1 MKTAI
6 ALTEFAQDVLAGL
19 ILPQKRL
26 SSKYFYDDHGSA
38 IFRKIM
44 TMPEYYPT
52 RCEHEILR
60 RQAEPILK
68 QLDFS
73 GKFNVVELGC
83 GDGSK
88 TIDLLR
94 GFIDCNAQFVY
105 LPVDISPEAISVLE
119 GNVKKTLPE
128 LTMRPVAGDYF
139 KVLDRLARESAP
151 SLFLFLGGNIGNYS
165 HSEAENLLVEFQKRM
180 HHGDKILV
188 GMDLKKNPRIIQKAY
203 DDPHGITK
211 AFNMNLLRRMN
222 VELEM
227 DFHMEKFDFYC
238 CYDPEIGEVNSY
250 LVSLADQTVFSRIL
264 DTSFVFSNGE
274 CIWTELSKK
283 YTEREITTLA
293 RASGFSVVE
302 NFHDSK
308 NYFTDSLWVK

>member
-6 ALTEFAQDVLAGL
+6 ALSEFAQDVLSGL
-19 ILPQKRL
+19 SLPQKQL
-26 SSKYFYDDHGSA
+26 LPKYFYDDEGSA

-60 RQAEPILK
+60 RQAEPILR
-68 QLDFS
+68 QLDFR

-94 GFIDCNAQFVY
+94 GFIGCAAEFVY
-105 LPVDISPEAISVLE
+105 LPVDISAEAISALE
-119 GNVKKTLPE
+119 SNVHKALPTLA
-128 LTMRPVAGDYF
+128 MRPVAGDYF

-151 SLFLFLGGNIGNYS
+151 SLFLFLGGNIGNYAK
-165 HSEAENLLVEFQKRM
+165 SEAEKLLAEFQSRM
-180 HHGDKILV
+180 HCGDKILV
-188 GMDLKKNPRIIQKAY
+188 GMDLRKNPRTIQKAY

-227 DFHMEKFDFYC
+227 DFRIENFDFYC
-238 CYDPEIGEVNSY
+238 CYDPATGEVNSY
-250 LVSLADQTVFSRIL
+250 LVSLADQTVFSRL
-264 DTSFVFSNGE
+264 LGESFRFTTGE

-283 YTEREITTLA
+283 YTSQEITALA
-293 RASGFSVVE
+293 EASGFSVVE
-302 NFHDSK
+302 NFYDSK